1 MTIWVNTVRVLTLGD
16 LVTESTSALF
26 ADVPSLGT
34 LLWTSTLWLVGILAF
49 FSFLGVRKYRRT

>member
-16 LVTESTSALF
+16 LVTESTSDLF

-34 LLWTSTLWLVGILAF
+34 LLWLSAVWIGGFLAF
-49 FSFLGVRKYRRT
+49 FYVLGVRAYRRT